1 MSLVLCDVQH
11 PFGVRRDVEDLQL
24 LFLPTLQRQFVVS
37 ENMYLLSVATA
48 GFLSLEMLFGSHCD
62 GYLMHITRGANAPG
76 QMICKVYCSATVRL
90 ELNCYATH
98 LPALIGRVA
107 GGWCA
112 R

>member
-1 MSLVLCDVQH
+1 MEKFVARFVRC
-11 PFGVRRDVEDLQL
+11 FGILWDIEDLQL
-24 LFLPTLQRQFVVS
+24 LLQRQFVVS
-37 ENMYLLSVATA
+37 ENMCLLSVATA
-48 GFLSLEMLFGSHCD
+48 WFLSLEMLFGPHYD
-62 GYLMHITRGANAPG
+62 GYLMHITHSTNASR

-98 LPALIGRVA
+98 LPVLIGRDA